1 MANHHIDIP
10 QLNFIKMIKKIKH
23 FFKSIFDH
31 KYQNIELLGRI
42 HLNSLL
48 SLDRALVKKVNMEF
62 NGYSQGGEDG
72 VILFLCHVYN
82 CETAIEIGTENW
94 EQSNLRLATRL
105 FHLSTGLI
113 DGDMKNMKY
122 VNNDKI
128 SYLEHI
134 KTLASWVN
142 KDNINTLIDDLKHK
156 MNIDDVDII
165 SLDIDGVDY
174 HVMDNI
180 NSKPK
185 IFIVEYNSIFGD
197 HLKSTVPYSE
207 SFYRY
212 NYHYSGTI
220 YGSSYQLWI
229 DLFHKKGYEL
239 FFTTSTG
246 NNMFFVRKDIFDKV
260 NNFNCE
266 LKLFSNMSYRE
277 SLDQNKKRL
286 KESSFEIKKYLNEV
300 KIENYE

>member
-1 MANHHIDIP
+1 
-10 QLNFIKMIKKIKH
+10 
-23 FFKSIFDH
+23 
-31 KYQNIELLGRI
+31 
-42 HLNSLL
+42 
-48 SLDRALVKKVNMEF
+48 
-62 NGYSQGGEDG
+62 
-72 VILFLCHVYN
+72 VYN